1 MPEIMNRQY
10 PSKIQLNMNSTK
22 PKRSQEME
30 STSLPDGL
38 VILVNKKTSWAH
50 TLTPLGA
57 LVWEFCDGQNSVEE
71 IVSNLKAIPE
81 VGTRPTLDEEVAELV
96 KQFDEEGFFHDVND

>member
-1 MPEIMNRQY
+1 MN
-10 PSKIQLNMNSTK
+10 ITK

-30 STSLPDGL
+30 STSLPDGM

-50 TLTPLGA
+50 TLSPLGA
-57 LVWEFCDGQNSVEE
+57 LVWEFCDGENSVEE

-81 VGTRPTLDEEVAELV
+81 VGSRPTLEQEVSGLV
-96 KQFDEEGFFHDVND
+96 KEFEDEGFFSEAGD